1 MTRNALVQMA
11 STLSWQSQMVLSVAV
26 QLSQHMAG
34 RSMVRKAPA
43 DALPTAHDAVSKN
56 HFVHPETLVVLSS
69 LLCVLGRLVSSPG
82 GRCHGIVC
90 KPTLTVKDLQ

>member
-11 STLSWQSQMVLSVAV
+11 STFSWQSQMVLSVAV

-34 RSMVRKAPA
+34 ISILRKAPA
-43 DALPTAHDAVSKN
+43 ATSFDAIVSQD
-56 HFVHPETLVVLSS
+56 FFHPETLVVLSS

-90 KPTLTVKDLQ
+90 KPTLTVKDFQ

>member
-11 STLSWQSQMVLSVAV
+11 STHSWQSQMVLSVAV

-43 DALPTAHDAVSKN
+43 DAVPSSCDAIASQD
-56 HFVHPETLVVLSS
+56 FVHPETLVVLSS
-69 LLCVLGRLVSSPG
+69 LLCVLGRPVSSPG
-82 GRCHGIVC
+82 GRCQGIVC
-90 KPTLTVKDLQ
+90 KPTLTVKDFQ